1 MAVGFDPE
9 TGMDRDLTDAE
20 IAQVGD
26 YFTKVSAPGSGLAEA
41 LAIQQGHRREEPVQ
55 EHGVSLKDEADA
67 SRDASDALG
76 GGSAP
81 DTPQHGMDG
90 R

>member
-1 MAVGFDPE
+1 MLF
-9 TGMDRDLTDAE
+9 RS
-20 IAQVGD
+20 AQVGD

-41 LAIQQGHRREEPVQ
+41 LAIQQGRHREEPVQ
-55 EHGVSLKDEADA
+55 ERGLSLKDEADA

-81 DTPQHGMDG
+81 DDPRHGMEG